1 LETALNETVSW
12 LGASQEAS
20 AEEYNEK
27 QRELASIAVS
37 MQKL

>member
-1 LETALNETVSW
+1 LDETTSW
-12 LGASQEAS
+12 LGASQDAS

-27 QRELASIAVS
+27 QRELAAIAVS